1 MEFDI
6 RKFDCMNMFD
16 DEAFTRKC
24 MPEGKLFNS
33 QTAGRF
39 HGQKMNFPVN
49 NPPI

>member
-33 QTAGRF
+33 QTAGGF
-39 HGQKMNFPVN
+39 HGRTNLRTEDEFPC
-49 NPPI
+49 